1 MIIDNGFFE
10 LFIKCIKN
18 DSLEVKNEIIWAI
31 TNLTIVNNFDYLNKI
46 VDLGIV
52 EIICSFLKEKT
63 QNNIIVI
70 SLEALGNLLA
80 YGKKNSVNEVNEIVK
95 RIENGEN
102 DLKQLQFHS
111 IGMIYEKALF
121 ILEKYFD
128 T

>member
-1 MIIDNGFFE
+1 LK
-10 LFIKCIKN
+10 LFV
-18 DSLEVKNEIIWAI
+18 L
-31 TNLTIVNNFDYLNKI
+31 
-46 VDLGIV
+46 
-52 EIICSFLKEKT
+52 FLKKKFK
-63 QNNIIVI
+63 IILLL
-70 SLEALGNLLA
+70 LEALGNLLA

>member
-1 MIIDNGFFE
+1 MK
-10 LFIKCIKN
+10 LFV
-18 DSLEVKNEIIWAI
+18 L
-31 TNLTIVNNFDYLNKI
+31 
-46 VDLGIV
+46 
-52 EIICSFLKEKT
+52 FLKKKFK
-63 QNNIIVI
+63 IILLL
-70 SLEALGNLLA
+70 LEALGNLLA